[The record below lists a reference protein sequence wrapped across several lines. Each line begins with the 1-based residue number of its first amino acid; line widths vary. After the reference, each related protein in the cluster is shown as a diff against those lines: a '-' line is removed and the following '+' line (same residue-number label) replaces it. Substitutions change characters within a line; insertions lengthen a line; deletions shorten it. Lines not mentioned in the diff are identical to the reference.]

1 LKVREEIEMP
11 RTVST
16 RRWAAQVDRTDSY
29 PDDLLPELQHTLA
42 ALAGVE
48 VRYEAAREHLEHES
62 PPVRQPI
69 LVEIEAHYQRE
80 REPYLQRLEQLKHQI
95 RYCILSGL

>member
-1 LKVREEIEMP
+1 MP

-62 PPVRQPI
+62 GSRFLWRLRHTTSGSESPI
-69 LVEIEAHYQRE
+69 F
-80 REPYLQRLEQLKHQI
+80 
-95 RYCILSGL
+95 SGWSS